1 MIYKFI
7 SIIFFLTFSYFSYSQ
22 NQIILEGNFQG
33 KNLYIQ
39 NPYGNGGVGYCVI
52 EVLINGNIT
61 SDEIN
66 SSAFEIDF
74 SAQNIKLGEKVEV
87 IIKYKNDCKPKIV
100 NPEVLKPKSTFQIV
114 TILVNKEGI
123 LNWSTTNEYGKLPFI
138 IEQFRWNKWIKVG
151 ELEGIGTKT
160 TNNYSFKVS
169 PHSGKNQFRVKQID
183 YSGVAKTSK
192 VVEFVSPSCEI
203 VFTPVRV
210 QKDIDFKCSDR
221 PAETLYEVYDQYGNI
236 VKRGFNSKL
245 DCSNLPAGSYFLN
258 FDNKTAEFTKKK

>member
-7 SIIFFLTFSYFSYSQ
+7 SVIFFLSFSYFSYSQ

-66 SSAFEIDF
+66 SSAFEVDF

-87 IIKYKNDCKPKIV
+87 VIKYKNDCKPKIV

-123 LNWSTTNEYGKLPFI
+123 LNWSTTNEYGKLPFV

-160 TNNYSFKVS
+160 TNNYSFKIS

-183 YSGVAKTSK
+183 YSGVGKTSK
-192 VVEFVSPSCEI
+192 VVEFVSPSCEV

-221 PAETLYEVYDQYGNI
+221 PTETLYEVYDQYGNI